1 MRFVDVVMRFG
12 GVEGLFGVGLRILE
26 RGGLD
31 GVLGELIEVYEEV
44 IKVEQTWSRC
54 RS

>member
-1 MRFVDVVMRFG
+1 MVMRFG
-12 GVEGLFGVGLRILE
+12 GVEGLFGVGLRILK
-26 RGGLD
+26 GGVVDLD

-44 IKVEQTWSRC
+44 IKVEQTWSRY